1 MKKIE
6 IVQSVLSAN
15 QATAEKNR
23 STLEQNGCVAVNVM
37 SAPGAGKTSI
47 ILATMERLN
56 SIRTGVM
63 EGDVASKVDAEKVA
77 DAADAIVQINTR
89 HLPESCALVADV
101 VGEALDRLP
110 LQDLDVLLIEN
121 VGNLIC
127 PSEFDLGEQLKV
139 LIASTP
145 EGDDKPIKYPMVFAD
160 ADAIIINKSDLLPYV
175 DFDVDKFMGSVRD
188 LNPEVPFFLVSCK
201 TGEGLQEWAD
211 WLRSHIS

>member
-6 IVQSVLSAN
+6 IIQSVLSAN

-23 STLEQNGCVAVNVM
+23 STLEQNSCVAVNIM

-56 SIRTGVM
+56 GIRTGVM

-110 LQDLDVLLIEN
+110 LQELDVLLIEN

-175 DFDVDKFMGSVRD
+175 DFDVDRFIGSVRD
-188 LNPEVPFFLVSCK
+188 LNPDVPFFLVSCK

>member
-6 IVQSVLSAN
+6 IVQSVLGAN

-56 SIRTGVM
+56 GIRTGVM

-188 LNPEVPFFLVSCK
+188 LNPDVPFFLVSCK